1 MKENFLKGIF
11 KENPILV
18 SMLGFCPTLAITTK
32 LENAIGMGL
41 AVIFVLVMSN
51 LMVSLVRN
59 ITPDEIRIPVYIVI
73 IASFVTIVDMVMEA
87 FLPGLHSSLGVF
99 IPLIV
104 VNCIILGRA
113 EAFASKNGPLSSIVD
128 GLGMGIGFTLIL
140 ALFSI
145 IREIL
150 GVGMITVWKDIVIDI
165 NSLFGAEKLAIFSD
179 FFVSPPGA
187 FIVIGFVFAIVA
199 AIQNKKASK
208 AGEKK

>member
-51 LMVSLVRN
+51 FIVSLVRH
-59 ITPDEIRIPVYIVI
+59 ITPDEIRIPVFIVI
-73 IASFVTIVDMVMEA
+73 IASFVTIVEMVMEA

-113 EAFASKNGPLSSIVD
+113 EAFASKNNPLSSIVD
-128 GLGMGIGFTLIL
+128 GLGIGIGCTLVL
-140 ALFSI
+140 SLFAI
-145 IREIL
+145 VREVL
-150 GVGMITVWKDIVIDI
+150 GAGTITVWKDLVIDI
-165 NSLFGAEKLAIFSD
+165 NSLFGQEKLAIFSD
-179 FFVSPPGA
+179 FFVSSPGA
-187 FIVIGFVFAIVA
+187 FIIIGFIFAIVA
-199 AIQNKKASK
+199 AIQNRKAKK
-208 AGEKK
+208 AGETK